1 MLSVKNL
8 HASVDDK
15 EILRGIDLDVKAG
28 EVHAIMGPNGSGK
41 STLASVLAGNEKF
54 TVTAGSATFQG
65 HDLLAMSI
73 EDRARLGLFLGF
85 QYPVEIPGVSMANFM
100 KMAVQEQRKYRGEEP
115 LTASQFL
122 RLMKEKSAVVELDPK
137 LMSRSVNEGF
147 SGGEKKK
154 NEIFQMAVLAP
165 KLAILDETDSGLDI
179 DALRIVATGVTKLRT
194 SENATVVITHYQR
207 LLDYIVPDYVHVL
220 YKGRIIHSGDKSLA
234 LKLEKEGYDWFEAL
248 RGQRAALV
256 DGPVYTLLDPTEY
269 AVAVGEGDRARLVI
283 VHTKPESATLSID
296 VGENAKLS
304 IVEMFID
311 EAFVECSIRQQG
323 GSLCEVTMAE
333 LTSANVSYR
342 IDLDGAFARS
352 ELDGLFLA
360 ADKEHCEVGVRVSHN
375 VPDCSSRSLVKGV
388 AGGEATGAFQGLVYV
403 APGAQRTD
411 AQQTSR
417 NVELSTGARIVAK
430 PQLEIYADDVKCTHG
445 ATVGQMDDEAILYMR
460 QRGLSEQQARRLQM
474 EGFVAAIAAH
484 CAVEPLCEE
493 LYRRIVAKLERM

>member
-179 DALRIVATGVTKLRT
+179 DAPASAGLYRSRLRACALQGAHHPFGRQVAGAQTRKGGLRL
-194 SENATVVITHYQR
+194 AYQR
-207 LLDYIVPDYVHVL
+207 LQGGVMERLDWI
-220 YKGRIIHSGDKSLA
+220 
-234 LKLEKEGYDWFEAL
+234 EGEGFEAL

>member
-1 MLSVKNL
+1 M
-8 HASVDDK
+8 
-15 EILRGIDLDVKAG
+15 ERLDWIEG
-28 EVHAIMGPNGSGK
+28 EG
-41 STLASVLAGNEKF
+41 
-54 TVTAGSATFQG
+54 
-65 HDLLAMSI
+65 
-73 EDRARLGLFLGF
+73 
-85 QYPVEIPGVSMANFM
+85 
-100 KMAVQEQRKYRGEEP
+100 
-115 LTASQFL
+115 
-122 RLMKEKSAVVELDPK
+122 
-137 LMSRSVNEGF
+137 
-147 SGGEKKK
+147 
-154 NEIFQMAVLAP
+154 
-165 KLAILDETDSGLDI
+165 
-179 DALRIVATGVTKLRT
+179 
-194 SENATVVITHYQR
+194 
-207 LLDYIVPDYVHVL
+207 
-220 YKGRIIHSGDKSLA
+220 
-234 LKLEKEGYDWFEAL
+234 FEAL

-360 ADKEHCEVGVRVSHN
+360 A
-375 VPDCSSRSLVKGV
+375 
-388 AGGEATGAFQGLVYV
+388 GGEATGAFQGLVYV

>member
-1 MLSVKNL
+1 M
-8 HASVDDK
+8 
-15 EILRGIDLDVKAG
+15 ERLDWIEG
-28 EVHAIMGPNGSGK
+28 EG
-41 STLASVLAGNEKF
+41 
-54 TVTAGSATFQG
+54 
-65 HDLLAMSI
+65 
-73 EDRARLGLFLGF
+73 
-85 QYPVEIPGVSMANFM
+85 
-100 KMAVQEQRKYRGEEP
+100 
-115 LTASQFL
+115 
-122 RLMKEKSAVVELDPK
+122 
-137 LMSRSVNEGF
+137 
-147 SGGEKKK
+147 
-154 NEIFQMAVLAP
+154 
-165 KLAILDETDSGLDI
+165 
-179 DALRIVATGVTKLRT
+179 
-194 SENATVVITHYQR
+194 
-207 LLDYIVPDYVHVL
+207 
-220 YKGRIIHSGDKSLA
+220 
-234 LKLEKEGYDWFEAL
+234 FEAL

-311 EAFVECSIRQQG
+311 EAFVECS
-323 GSLCEVTMAE
+323 
-333 LTSANVSYR
+333 
-342 IDLDGAFARS
+342 
-352 ELDGLFLA
+352 
-360 ADKEHCEVGVRVSHN
+360 DKEHCEVGVRVSHN
-375 VPDCSSRSLVKGV
+375 VPDCSSRSLVIVV

>member
-1 MLSVKNL
+1 M
-8 HASVDDK
+8 
-15 EILRGIDLDVKAG
+15 ERLDWIEG
-28 EVHAIMGPNGSGK
+28 EG
-41 STLASVLAGNEKF
+41 
-54 TVTAGSATFQG
+54 
-65 HDLLAMSI
+65 
-73 EDRARLGLFLGF
+73 
-85 QYPVEIPGVSMANFM
+85 
-100 KMAVQEQRKYRGEEP
+100 
-115 LTASQFL
+115 
-122 RLMKEKSAVVELDPK
+122 
-137 LMSRSVNEGF
+137 
-147 SGGEKKK
+147 
-154 NEIFQMAVLAP
+154 
-165 KLAILDETDSGLDI
+165 
-179 DALRIVATGVTKLRT
+179 
-194 SENATVVITHYQR
+194 
-207 LLDYIVPDYVHVL
+207 
-220 YKGRIIHSGDKSLA
+220 
-234 LKLEKEGYDWFEAL
+234 FEAL

-417 NVELSTGARIVAK
+417 NVGNSRPARASS
-430 PQLEIYADDVKCTHG
+430 PSPSWRSMPT
-445 ATVGQMDDEAILYMR
+445 T
-460 QRGLSEQQARRLQM
+460 
-474 EGFVAAIAAH
+474 
-484 CAVEPLCEE
+484 
-493 LYRRIVAKLERM
+493 

>member
-1 MLSVKNL
+1 M
-8 HASVDDK
+8 
-15 EILRGIDLDVKAG
+15 ERLDWIEG
-28 EVHAIMGPNGSGK
+28 EG
-41 STLASVLAGNEKF
+41 
-54 TVTAGSATFQG
+54 
-65 HDLLAMSI
+65 
-73 EDRARLGLFLGF
+73 
-85 QYPVEIPGVSMANFM
+85 
-100 KMAVQEQRKYRGEEP
+100 
-115 LTASQFL
+115 
-122 RLMKEKSAVVELDPK
+122 
-137 LMSRSVNEGF
+137 
-147 SGGEKKK
+147 
-154 NEIFQMAVLAP
+154 
-165 KLAILDETDSGLDI
+165 
-179 DALRIVATGVTKLRT
+179 
-194 SENATVVITHYQR
+194 
-207 LLDYIVPDYVHVL
+207 
-220 YKGRIIHSGDKSLA
+220 
-234 LKLEKEGYDWFEAL
+234 FEAL

-388 AGGEATGAFQGLVYV
+388 AGGEATGGRVPAARQ
-403 APGAQRTD
+403 P
-411 AQQTSR
+411 SR

-493 LYRRIVAKLERM
+493 LYRRIVTKLERM

>member
-1 MLSVKNL
+1 M
-8 HASVDDK
+8 
-15 EILRGIDLDVKAG
+15 ERLDWIEG
-28 EVHAIMGPNGSGK
+28 EG
-41 STLASVLAGNEKF
+41 
-54 TVTAGSATFQG
+54 
-65 HDLLAMSI
+65 
-73 EDRARLGLFLGF
+73 
-85 QYPVEIPGVSMANFM
+85 
-100 KMAVQEQRKYRGEEP
+100 
-115 LTASQFL
+115 
-122 RLMKEKSAVVELDPK
+122 
-137 LMSRSVNEGF
+137 
-147 SGGEKKK
+147 
-154 NEIFQMAVLAP
+154 
-165 KLAILDETDSGLDI
+165 
-179 DALRIVATGVTKLRT
+179 
-194 SENATVVITHYQR
+194 
-207 LLDYIVPDYVHVL
+207 
-220 YKGRIIHSGDKSLA
+220 
-234 LKLEKEGYDWFEAL
+234 FEAL

-283 VHTKPESATLSID
+283 VHTKPESATLSIV

-493 LYRRIVAKLERM
+493 LYRRIVTKLERM

>member
-1 MLSVKNL
+1 M
-8 HASVDDK
+8 
-15 EILRGIDLDVKAG
+15 ERLDWIEG
-28 EVHAIMGPNGSGK
+28 EG
-41 STLASVLAGNEKF
+41 
-54 TVTAGSATFQG
+54 
-65 HDLLAMSI
+65 
-73 EDRARLGLFLGF
+73 
-85 QYPVEIPGVSMANFM
+85 
-100 KMAVQEQRKYRGEEP
+100 
-115 LTASQFL
+115 
-122 RLMKEKSAVVELDPK
+122 
-137 LMSRSVNEGF
+137 
-147 SGGEKKK
+147 
-154 NEIFQMAVLAP
+154 
-165 KLAILDETDSGLDI
+165 
-179 DALRIVATGVTKLRT
+179 
-194 SENATVVITHYQR
+194 
-207 LLDYIVPDYVHVL
+207 
-220 YKGRIIHSGDKSLA
+220 
-234 LKLEKEGYDWFEAL
+234 FEAL

-403 APGAQRTD
+403 APGAQRT
-411 AQQTSR
+411 
-417 NVELSTGARIVAK
+417 GARIVAK

>member
-1 MLSVKNL
+1 M
-8 HASVDDK
+8 
-15 EILRGIDLDVKAG
+15 ERLDWIEG
-28 EVHAIMGPNGSGK
+28 E
-41 STLASVLAGNEKF
+41 
-54 TVTAGSATFQG
+54 
-65 HDLLAMSI
+65 
-73 EDRARLGLFLGF
+73 
-85 QYPVEIPGVSMANFM
+85 GV
-100 KMAVQEQRKYRGEEP
+100 
-115 LTASQFL
+115 
-122 RLMKEKSAVVELDPK
+122 
-137 LMSRSVNEGF
+137 
-147 SGGEKKK
+147 
-154 NEIFQMAVLAP
+154 
-165 KLAILDETDSGLDI
+165 
-179 DALRIVATGVTKLRT
+179 
-194 SENATVVITHYQR
+194 
-207 LLDYIVPDYVHVL
+207 
-220 YKGRIIHSGDKSLA
+220 
-234 LKLEKEGYDWFEAL
+234 EAL

-388 AGGEATGAFQGLVYV
+388 AGGEATG
-403 APGAQRTD
+403 TD

-493 LYRRIVAKLERM
+493 LYRRIVTKLERM

>member
-1 MLSVKNL
+1 M
-8 HASVDDK
+8 
-15 EILRGIDLDVKAG
+15 ERLDWIEG
-28 EVHAIMGPNGSGK
+28 EG
-41 STLASVLAGNEKF
+41 
-54 TVTAGSATFQG
+54 
-65 HDLLAMSI
+65 
-73 EDRARLGLFLGF
+73 
-85 QYPVEIPGVSMANFM
+85 
-100 KMAVQEQRKYRGEEP
+100 
-115 LTASQFL
+115 
-122 RLMKEKSAVVELDPK
+122 
-137 LMSRSVNEGF
+137 
-147 SGGEKKK
+147 
-154 NEIFQMAVLAP
+154 
-165 KLAILDETDSGLDI
+165 
-179 DALRIVATGVTKLRT
+179 
-194 SENATVVITHYQR
+194 
-207 LLDYIVPDYVHVL
+207 
-220 YKGRIIHSGDKSLA
+220 
-234 LKLEKEGYDWFEAL
+234 FEAL

-388 AGGEATGAFQGLVYV
+388 AGGEATGAFQGLV
-403 APGAQRTD
+403 
-411 AQQTSR
+411 
-417 NVELSTGARIVAK
+417 
-430 PQLEIYADDVKCTHG
+430 DVKCTHG

-493 LYRRIVAKLERM
+493 LYRRIVTKLERM

>member
-1 MLSVKNL
+1 M
-8 HASVDDK
+8 
-15 EILRGIDLDVKAG
+15 ERLDW
-28 EVHAIMGPNGSGK
+28 I
-41 STLASVLAGNEKF
+41 
-54 TVTAGSATFQG
+54 
-65 HDLLAMSI
+65 
-73 EDRARLGLFLGF
+73 
-85 QYPVEIPGVSMANFM
+85 
-100 KMAVQEQRKYRGEEP
+100 
-115 LTASQFL
+115 
-122 RLMKEKSAVVELDPK
+122 
-137 LMSRSVNEGF
+137 
-147 SGGEKKK
+147 GGE
-154 NEIFQMAVLAP
+154 
-165 KLAILDETDSGLDI
+165 G
-179 DALRIVATGVTKLRT
+179 
-194 SENATVVITHYQR
+194 
-207 LLDYIVPDYVHVL
+207 
-220 YKGRIIHSGDKSLA
+220 
-234 LKLEKEGYDWFEAL
+234 FEAL

-269 AVAVGEGDRARLVI
+269 AVAVGKGDRARLVI
-283 VHTKPESATLSID
+283 VHTKPESAILSID

-304 IVEMFID
+304 VVEMFID

-460 QRGLSEQQARRLQM
+460 QRGLSEQQGGCRWRDSSRRS
-474 EGFVAAIAAH
+474 
-484 CAVEPLCEE
+484 
-493 LYRRIVAKLERM
+493 RRIVPSNRFARNFIGGSWRNSNGCRNV